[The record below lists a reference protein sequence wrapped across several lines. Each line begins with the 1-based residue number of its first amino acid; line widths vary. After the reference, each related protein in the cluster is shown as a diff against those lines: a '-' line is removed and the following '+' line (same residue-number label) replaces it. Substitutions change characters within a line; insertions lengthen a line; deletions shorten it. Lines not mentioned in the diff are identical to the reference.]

1 MFSAGQGPACPPA
14 AGAPIRVLI
23 VSDHC
28 LTRSGLRRLLEDGER
43 GCAVSEG
50 AGDDDA
56 AEAARRADPHVVL
69 VDRDSFDA
77 ARFES
82 TVAAVRAATSAPV
95 LVVASECPTAAK
107 HDLVRAG
114 AMGCVTKDQTAD
126 DLARAVE
133 RVGSGGVW
141 FDRSTLAD
149 VVAGIQSGE
158 AAAQGAAPL
167 TTRETEIVESVAEGL
182 KNKQIARRL
191 FISEVTVR
199 HHLTSIYS
207 KVGVGNRQKLML
219 YAFEHGIARPP
230 GGQGA

>member
-1 MFSAGQGPACPPA
+1 MFAAGQGPALSPA

-28 LTRSGLRRLLEDGER
+28 LTRAGLRKLVEEAGRR
-43 GCAVSEG
+43 CVVFEG
-50 AGDDDA
+50 ASDDPA
-56 AEAARRADPHVVL
+56 AAARRADPHVVL
-69 VDRDSFDA
+69 VDRDSVDA

-82 TVAAVRAATSAPV
+82 LVAAVHAATAAPV
-95 LVVASECPTAAK
+95 LVVASECPHATK

-126 DLARAVE
+126 DLVRAVE
-133 RVGSGGVW
+133 RVGAGGVW

-149 VVAGIQSGE
+149 VVAEIQHAAPSGP
-158 AAAQGAAPL
+158 APL
-167 TTRETEIVESVAEGL
+167 TNREIEIVESVAEGL
-182 KNKQIARRL
+182 KNRQIAERL

-207 KVGVGNRQKLML
+207 KVGVGNRQQLML
-219 YAFEHGIARPP
+219 YAFQHGLVRPP
-230 GGQGA
+230 GSAGE